1 MDFFLML
8 GVCRP
13 SWSQDCVGEKIK
25 TRSILRK
32 GKDQEIEVCVV
43 KHQSNLREVVQQLET
58 DKQACGQSLECIY
71 LNFHVLQSKDIAVTT

>member
-1 MDFFLML
+1 MPFSPVVLTASRVRKCVFFFLML

-43 KHQSNLREVVQQLET
+43 KHQSNLREAGNR
-58 DKQACGQSLECIY
+58 QASLW
-71 LNFHVLQSKDIAVTT
+71 S